1 MKHSLL
7 ETGKAQ
13 SEIGSEKSQG
23 HAGPTV
29 SSQEACVEVGTWE
42 G

>member
-23 HAGPTV
+23 QADPTV
-29 SSQEACVEVGTWE
+29 RSQEACAEVGTQE